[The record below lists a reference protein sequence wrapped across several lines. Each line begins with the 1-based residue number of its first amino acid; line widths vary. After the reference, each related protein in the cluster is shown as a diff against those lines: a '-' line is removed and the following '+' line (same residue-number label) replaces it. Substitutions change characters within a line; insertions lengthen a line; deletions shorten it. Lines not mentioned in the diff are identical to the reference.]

1 MNSTL
6 SVEEIHMVL
15 GEYIK
20 KAREKNKM
28 TQQELADKV
37 GFSQSYIGRV
47 ESGLRKIDFGAGI
60 KLIDAV
66 GMDVRDFAHKYL

>member
-1 MNSTL
+1 MNSVL
-6 SVEEIHMVL
+6 NVEEIHMAF

-37 GFSQSYIGRV
+37 GLSQSYIGRI
-47 ESGLRKIDFGAGI
+47 ESGLRKIDLGIAI
-60 KLIDAV
+60 KLCDAV